1 MLIFIIKIAHF
12 INACFVTLMYKANL
26 YYYPRLLMDSFAAAE
41 KALSAMLKS
50 VEATGEVKEA
60 RVDYRQILI
69 DFADEV
75 PGRQKAVIKRI
86 PLQKINNLIAVLHEF
101 KQESRHSRMIE
112 LLAMME
118 KDEVSPH
125 DLVIEE
131 PSNKVE

>member
-1 MLIFIIKIAHF
+1 
-12 INACFVTLMYKANL
+12 
-26 YYYPRLLMDSFAAAE
+26 MDSFAAAE

-50 VEATGEVKEA
+50 VEETGVVKET

-101 KQESRHSRMIE
+101 KQESRQTRMIE
-112 LLAMME
+112 ILAMME
-118 KDEVSPH
+118 KDDVSPYELL
-125 DLVIEE
+125 DDEYE
-131 PSNKVE
+131 D

>member
-1 MLIFIIKIAHF
+1 
-12 INACFVTLMYKANL
+12 
-26 YYYPRLLMDSFAAAE
+26 MDSFAAAE

-50 VEATGEVKEA
+50 VEEKGVVKET

-101 KQESRHSRMIE
+101 KQESRHTRMIE
-112 LLAMME
+112 ILAMME
-118 KDEVSPH
+118 KDDVSPYELL
-125 DLVIEE
+125 DDEYE
-131 PSNKVE
+131 A

>member
-1 MLIFIIKIAHF
+1 
-12 INACFVTLMYKANL
+12 
-26 YYYPRLLMDSFAAAE
+26 MDSFAAAE

-50 VEATGEVKEA
+50 VEETGVVKET

-101 KQESRHSRMIE
+101 KQESRHTRMIE
-112 LLAMME
+112 ILAMME
-118 KDEVSPH
+118 KDNVSPNELL
-125 DLVIEE
+125 DDEYE
-131 PSNKVE
+131 D

>member
-1 MLIFIIKIAHF
+1 
-12 INACFVTLMYKANL
+12 
-26 YYYPRLLMDSFAAAE
+26 MDSFAAAE

-60 RVDYRQILI
+60 RIDYRQILI

-101 KQESRHSRMIE
+101 KQESRNSRMIE
-112 LLAMME
+112 LLAMMD
-118 KDEVSPH
+118 KDGVSPY

-131 PSNKVE
+131 LSDEAE

>member
-1 MLIFIIKIAHF
+1 MLIYLIKIDHL
-12 INACFVTLMYKANL
+12 INACLTITVLKQICIIIQ
-26 YYYPRLLMDSFAAAE
+26 LLMDSFAAAE

-60 RVDYRQILI
+60 RIDYRQILI

-101 KQESRHSRMIE
+101 KQESRQSRMIE
-112 LLAMME
+112 ILAMME
-118 KDEVSPH
+118 KDGVSPY
-125 DLVIEE
+125 D
-131 PSNKVE
+131 PPY

>member
-1 MLIFIIKIAHF
+1 
-12 INACFVTLMYKANL
+12 
-26 YYYPRLLMDSFAAAE
+26 MDSFAAAE

-50 VEATGEVKEA
+50 VEETGVVKEA

-101 KQESRHSRMIE
+101 KQESRHTRIIE
-112 LLAMME
+112 ILAMME
-118 KDEVSPH
+118 KDGVSPYNLL
-125 DLVIEE
+125 DEDD
-131 PSNKVE
+131 VE